1 MAGMSAE
8 QRQSELGLFLRA
20 RRGEL
25 TPESI
30 GLPRPTDNRRRVR
43 GLRREEVAAA
53 AAISTDYY
61 TRIEQGRRRA
71 PASTLDDIARALHL
85 DDAGRAYLYQ
95 LASAHDLPRGPR
107 RRQSVSLHYRQL
119 IDDLTATPAL
129 MLGRRM
135 DVLAWNPLAAALYT
149 DFGAIPEPS
158 RNYLR
163 LIFTDPAMRERI
175 QPWDATAR
183 ECVTQLHMEV
193 ARDPRDPQL
202 IALVGEL
209 SVADVD
215 FRRWWSDHRVA
226 ARRSG
231 TKTFHHPA
239 VGELTLSWGTLTVAG
254 DPDQQLITLTAEH
267 GSLSDRRLR
276 ELASL
281 ARNAQ

>member
-1 MAGMSAE
+1 MNGE
-8 QRQSELGLFLRA
+8 ERQTELGLYLKA
-20 RRGEL
+20 RRQEL

-30 GLPRPTDNRRRVR
+30 GLPRPTDSHRRVR

-61 TRIEQGRRRA
+61 TRIEQGRRGA
-71 PASTLDDIARALHL
+71 PQSTLDAIARALQL

-95 LASAHDLPRGPR
+95 LASAHDLPRPTR
-107 RRQSVSLHYRQL
+107 RRQVVSPHYQQL
-119 IDDLTATPAL
+119 IEQLTSTPAL

-135 DVLAWNPLAAALYT
+135 DILAWNPLAAALYT
-149 DFGAIPEPS
+149 DFSTMPDES
-158 RNYLR
+158 RNYIR
-163 LIFTDPAMRERI
+163 LIFTDPRMRERI
-175 QPWDATAR
+175 EPWDSTAR

-202 IALVGEL
+202 IELVGEL

-231 TKTFHHPA
+231 SKTFHHPA
-239 VGELTLSWGTLTVAG
+239 VGDLTLGWDTLTVAG
-254 DPDQQLITLTAEH
+254 DPDQQLITFTAEP
-267 GSLSDRRLR
+267 GSASDRRLR
-276 ELASL
+276 DLAAQLES
-281 ARNAQ
+281 AR